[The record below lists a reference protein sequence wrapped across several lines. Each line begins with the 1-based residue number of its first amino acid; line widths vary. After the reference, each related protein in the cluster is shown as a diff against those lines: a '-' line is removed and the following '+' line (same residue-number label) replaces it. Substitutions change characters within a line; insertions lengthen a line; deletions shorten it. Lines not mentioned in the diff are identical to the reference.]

1 MFWEIF
7 LKLCTD
13 RGVSP
18 TQATKDLEIATGSVT
33 KWKNGAAPRA
43 ATIRKIADYFG
54 VSVEYLLGNEKLP
67 EGVRKV
73 EMRRVPLLG
82 RIACGRPI
90 LAEEERGQYVD
101 APVDVRADLCLTV
114 QGESM
119 AGVGIHD
126 GDVVFVKQ
134 QLTVDNGEIAA
145 VIINDE
151 ATLKRWFFYPEE
163 QKLVLRPENA
173 AFQPIVFQGKDLAS
187 VTCLGLAV
195 CVMRDRFYK
204 QIESSPSMTEREQ
217 RILEAFRR
225 LPEAEQRVYFAA
237 LLGGLGDPQE

>member
-1 MFWEIF
+1 MFWENF
-7 LKLCTD
+7 LKLCVEK
-13 RGVSP
+13 GISA
-18 TQATKDLEIATGSVT
+18 TQAMSEIGLSGSGIT

-54 VSVEYLLGNEKLP
+54 VSVEYLLGNEQLP

-126 GDVVFVKQ
+126 GDIVFVRKQ
-134 QLTVDNGEIAA
+134 LSVDNGEIAA

-151 ATLKRWFFYPEE
+151 ATLKRWFYYPEE

-173 AFQPIVFQGKDLAS
+173 AFQPLVFRGAEMAS
-187 VTCLGLAV
+187 VNCLGLAV

-217 RILEAFRR
+217 RILEAFRG
-225 LPEAEQRVYFAA
+225 LSDDSQDVFLAA
-237 LLGGLGDPQE
+237 ILAAKGSR

>member
-7 LKLCTD
+7 YALCKEKGT
-13 RGVSP
+13 SP
-18 TQATKDLEIATGSVT
+18 NAVAKDLELSSGSVT
-33 KWKNGAAPRA
+33 FWKKGKTPQYN
-43 ATIRKIADYFG
+43 TLKKIADYFG
-54 VSVEYLLGNEKLP
+54 VTVEYLLGNETLP
-67 EGVRKV
+67 AGVRKV
-73 EMRRVPLLG
+73 EWNRVPMLG

-90 LAEEERGQYVD
+90 FAEEERGQYVD
-101 APVDVRADLCLTV
+101 APADVRADLCLTV

-134 QLTVDNGEIAA
+134 QLSVDNGEIAA

-173 AFQPIVFQGKDLAS
+173 AFQPLVFRGAEMAS

-217 RILEAFRR
+217 RILEAFNG
-225 LPEAEQRVYFAA
+225 LSDESQEIFLAA
-237 LLGGLGDPQE
+237 ILAAKGNR

>member
-1 MFWEIF
+1 MFWNIF
-7 LKLCTD
+7 YELCKKKGTT
-13 RGVSP
+13 P
-18 TQATKDLEIATGSVT
+18 TAVARELSISSGSVT
-33 KWKNGAAPRA
+33 FWKKEGKLPQT
-43 ATIRKIADYFG
+43 ATLRKIADYFG
-54 VSVEYLLGNEKLP
+54 VSVEYLLGNEQLP

-101 APVDVRADLCLTV
+101 APADVRADLCLTV

-134 QLTVDNGEIAA
+134 QLSVDNGEIAA

-173 AFQPIVFQGKDLAS
+173 AFQPLVFRGAEMAS

-217 RILEAFRR
+217 RILEAFNG
-225 LPEAEQRVYFAA
+225 LSDEAQEAFLAA
-237 LLGGLGDPQE
+237 ILAAKGSR

>member
-7 LKLCTD
+7 YNLCKKSGT
-13 RGVSP
+13 SP
-18 TQATKDLEIATGSVT
+18 NAVAKELEFSSGSVT
-33 KWKNGAAPRA
+33 FWKKGKTPQYNSLK
-43 ATIRKIADYFG
+43 KIADYFG
-54 VSVEYLLGNEKLP
+54 VSVEYLLGNEQLP

-217 RILEAFRR
+217 EFLTAFRA
-225 LPEAEQRVYFAA
+225 LSDEAQRVYLAA
-237 LLGGLGDPQE
+237 LLAGLNDH

>member
-7 LKLCTD
+7 LKLCSD
-13 RGVSP
+13 RGISP
-18 TQATKDLEIATGSVT
+18 TQATRDLAIATGSVT

-54 VSVEYLLGNEKLP
+54 VSVEYLLGNEQLP

-101 APVDVRADLCLTV
+101 APADVRADLCLTV

-163 QKLVLRPENA
+163 QKLVLRPESRD
-173 AFQPIVFQGKDLAS
+173 FQPLVFQGKDLTS

-217 RILEAFRR
+217 RTLEAFRD
-225 LPEAEQRVYFAA
+225 LSDESQEIFLAA
-237 LLGGLGDPQE
+237 ILAAKGSR

>member
-1 MFWEIF
+1 MFWENF
-7 LKLCTD
+7 LKLCVEK
-13 RGVSP
+13 GISA
-18 TQATKDLEIATGSVT
+18 TQAMSEIGLSGSGIT

-54 VSVEYLLGNEKLP
+54 VSVEYLLGNEQLP

-90 LAEEERGQYVD
+90 FAEEERGQYVD
-101 APVDVRADLCLTV
+101 APADVRADLCLTV

-134 QLTVDNGEIAA
+134 QLSVDNGEIAA

-173 AFQPIVFQGKDLAS
+173 AFQPLVFRGAEMAS

-217 RILEAFRR
+217 RILEAFNG
-225 LPEAEQRVYFAA
+225 LSDEAQEAFLAA
-237 LLGGLGDPQE
+237 ILAAKGSR

>member
-1 MFWEIF
+1 MFWENF
-7 LKLCTD
+7 TKLCSDLGT
-13 RGVSP
+13 SP
-18 TQATKDLEIATGSVT
+18 TQVTKELDIAAGSIT
-33 KWKNGAAPRA
+33 KWKNGSAPRA
-43 ATIRKIADYFG
+43 STLRKIADYFG
-54 VSVEYLLGNEKLP
+54 VTVEYLLGNETLP
-67 EGVRKV
+67 AGVRTV
-73 EMRRVPLLG
+73 EWNRVPMLG

-90 LAEEERGQYVD
+90 FAEEERGQYVD

-126 GDVVFVKQ
+126 GDIVFVRKQ
-134 QLTVDNGEIAA
+134 LSVDNGEIAA

-151 ATLKRWFFYPEE
+151 ATLKRWFYYPEE

-173 AFQPIVFQGKDLAS
+173 AFQPLVFRGAEMAS
-187 VTCLGLAV
+187 VNCLGLAV

-217 RILEAFRR
+217 RILEAFRG
-225 LPEAEQRVYFAA
+225 LSDESQDMVLAA
-237 LLGGLGDPQE
+237 ILAAKGSR

>member
-1 MFWEIF
+1 MFWENF
-7 LKLCTD
+7 LKLCVEK
-13 RGVSP
+13 GISA
-18 TQATKDLEIATGSVT
+18 TQAMSEIGLSGSGIT

-54 VSVEYLLGNEKLP
+54 VSVEYLLGNEQLP

-90 LAEEERGQYVD
+90 FAEEERGQYVD
-101 APVDVRADLCLTV
+101 APADVRADLCLTV

-134 QLTVDNGEIAA
+134 QLSVDNGEIAA

-173 AFQPIVFQGKDLAS
+173 AFQPLVFRGAEMAS

-204 QIESSPSMTEREQ
+204 QIESSHSMTEREQ
-217 RILEAFRR
+217 RILEAFNG
-225 LPEAEQRVYFAA
+225 LSDEAQEAFLAA
-237 LLGGLGDPQE
+237 ILAAKGSR

>member
-7 LKLCTD
+7 LKLCSD
-13 RGVSP
+13 RGISP
-18 TQATKDLEIATGSVT
+18 TQATRDLAIATGSVT

-54 VSVEYLLGNEKLP
+54 VSVEYLLGNEQLP

-101 APVDVRADLCLTV
+101 APADVRADLCLTV

-163 QKLVLRPENA
+163 QKLVLRPESRD
-173 AFQPIVFQGKDLAS
+173 FQPLVFQGKDLTS

-217 RILEAFRR
+217 RILDAFRD
-225 LPEAEQRVYFAA
+225 LSDESQEIFLAA
-237 LLGGLGDPQE
+237 ILAAKGSR

>member
-7 LKLCTD
+7 LKLCSD
-13 RGVSP
+13 RGISP
-18 TQATKDLEIATGSVT
+18 TQATRDLAIATGSVT

-54 VSVEYLLGNEKLP
+54 VSVEYLLGNEQLP

-90 LAEEERGQYVD
+90 FAEEERGQYVD
-101 APVDVRADLCLTV
+101 APADVRADLCLTV

-134 QLTVDNGEIAA
+134 QLSVDNGEIAA

-173 AFQPIVFQGKDLAS
+173 AFQPLVFRGAEMAS

-195 CVMRDRFYK
+195 CVMRDRFYR

-217 RILEAFRR
+217 RILEAFNG
-225 LPEAEQRVYFAA
+225 LSDEAQEAFLAA
-237 LLGGLGDPQE
+237 ILAAKGSR